1 MCRKEKNK
9 WKIIFHDCQSREEK
23 NLKNF
28 LPSLSRIV
36 FFCCT
41 NYVYTR
47 SSSLSIEMPQHCLPS
62 TLLRRMELRSRWRF
76 TMAVFRLRCRVN
88 ISIYCCSL
96 LKKEEEKHL
105 TNTKQTLHT
114 KSLLW
119 GWGNTNKQIF
129 SQSEE
134 KEEMEKLGKLVE
146 LRATLL
152 CRIYSPREEEGR
164 ARWIMFFWCNFH
176 CA

>member
-1 MCRKEKNK
+1 M
-9 WKIIFHDCQSREEK
+9 SREK
-23 NLKNF
+23 RKTWKTPF
-28 LPSLSRIV
+28 LHCQGSCFSAAQ
-36 FFCCT
+36 
-41 NYVYTR
+41 NMYTR
-47 SSSLSIEMPQHCLPS
+47 SSSASIEMPQHCLPA

-76 TMAVFRLRCRVN
+76 TMAVLWFRCRVN

-96 LKKEEEKHL
+96 SKKRRKKHL

-114 KSLLW
+114 KSLRW

-152 CRIYSPREEEGR
+152 CRSHLQPERRRGASEVNHVFL
-164 ARWIMFFWCNFH
+164 M
-176 CA
+176 